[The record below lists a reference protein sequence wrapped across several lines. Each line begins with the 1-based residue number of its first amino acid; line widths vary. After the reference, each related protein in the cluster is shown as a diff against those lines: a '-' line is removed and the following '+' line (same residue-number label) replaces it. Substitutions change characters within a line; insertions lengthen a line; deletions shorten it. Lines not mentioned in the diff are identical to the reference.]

1 MYGLLQPVVT
11 QLKRKL
17 KRESTYF
24 KPARIALLPLALAL
38 SACSTV
44 SLDTPRSPGATTS
57 TESVQLQTLRA
68 ITAQQDRLYRIA
80 APLLVS
86 NAQLCRGNARN
97 LIGFSA
103 KNKYSFSEDYVDAAQ
118 ALGFTEQLQITG
130 VLNNS
135 GAARAGVRRG
145 DTLATVEGQPMPE
158 GANAERQAAAILG
171 PMVGKRTSIKL
182 GLTRAGSNVN
192 VTVPLTLAC
201 GFGIELGN
209 ADNVNAYADGRRIL
223 VTRGMLNFVRNDG
236 ELAFVMAKE
245 LAHNALGHPSQ
256 QKMNA
261 TVGGIMDNL
270 IRITPDAST
279 LGGSGGM
286 RATPQELDAAA
297 DKLALYMLVRAGYN
311 IDGAAA
317 FWQRLATQ
325 YPASVPNAYTAI
337 HPSTAYRVDAINKT
351 SAEIKGKQ
359 AAKKPLMP

>member
-1 MYGLLQPVVT
+1 MYGLLQPIVT
-11 QLKRKL
+11 QLKCVR
-17 KRESTYF
+17 RV
-24 KPARIALLPLALAL
+24 KPVSLALLPLAMALA
-38 SACSTV
+38 ACSTV
-44 SLDTPRSPGATTS
+44 SLDTPKAPIATTPS
-57 TESVQLQTLRA
+57 ESAQLQNMRA
-68 ITAQQDRLYRIA
+68 ITTQQDRLYRIA

-86 NAQLCRGNARN
+86 NAPLCKGNARN

-118 ALGFTEQLQITG
+118 VLGFTEQLQVTG

-135 GAARAGVRRG
+135 GAARAGIKRG
-145 DTLATVEGQPMPE
+145 DILATVEGQPMPA

-182 GLTRAGSNVN
+182 GLTRTGNNVS

-209 ADNVNAYADGRRIL
+209 ADNVNAYADGRRVL

-236 ELAFVMAKE
+236 ELAFVLAKE

-261 TVGGIMDNL
+261 TVGGIIDNL
-270 IRITPDAST
+270 IRITPDTSA
-279 LGGSGGM
+279 LGGSGGV
-286 RATPQELDAAA
+286 RAMPQELDAAA
-297 DKLALYMLVRAGYN
+297 DRLALYMLTRAGYN

-337 HPSTAYRVDAINKT
+337 HPSIAYRVDAINKAN
-351 SAEIKGKQ
+351 AEIKGKQ

>member
-1 MYGLLQPVVT
+1 MYGLLQPLVT
-11 QLKRKL
+11 QLKRTL
-17 KRESTYF
+17 KRETRHF
-24 KPARIALLPLALAL
+24 TPARIALLPIALAL

-44 SLDTPRSPGATTS
+44 SLDTPATPGVTAAS
-57 TESVQLQTLRA
+57 ESVQLQTLRT
-68 ITAQQDRLYRIA
+68 ITSQQDRLYRIA

-86 NAQLCRGNARN
+86 NAPLCRGNARN

-103 KNKYSFSEDYVDAAQ
+103 KNKYSFSEDYVAA
-118 ALGFTEQLQITG
+118 AETLGFTEQLQVTG

-135 GAARAGVRRG
+135 GAARAGIKRG
-145 DTLATVEGQPMPE
+145 DILATVEGQAMPA
-158 GANAERQAAAILG
+158 GPNAERQAAGILA

-182 GLTRAGSNVN
+182 GLTRAGTNVN

-201 GFGIELGN
+201 GFGIDLGN
-209 ADNVNAYADGRRIL
+209 ADNVNAYADGRRVL

-236 ELAFVMAKE
+236 ELAFVLAKE

-261 TVGGIMDNL
+261 TVGGIIDNL
-270 IRITPDAST
+270 TRVTPDATALS
-279 LGGSGGM
+279 GSGGV

-297 DKLALYMLVRAGYN
+297 DKLALYMLARAGYS

-351 SAEIKGKQ
+351 SADIKGKL

>member
-1 MYGLLQPVVT
+1 MYGLLQPIVT
-11 QLKRKL
+11 QCKA
-17 KRESTYF
+17 SCV

-38 SACSTV
+38 AACSTV
-44 SLDTPRSPGATTS
+44 SLDTPTTPVATTPS
-57 TESVQLQTLRA
+57 DSAQLQTLRS
-68 ITAQQDRLYRIA
+68 ITTQQDRLYRIA

-86 NAQLCRGNARN
+86 NAPLCKGNARN

-118 ALGFTEQLQITG
+118 ALGFAEQLQVTG

-135 GAARAGVRRG
+135 GAARAGVKRG
-145 DTLATVEGQPMPE
+145 DILATVEGQPMPS
-158 GANAERQAAAILG
+158 GPNAERQAAAILA
-171 PMVGKRTSIKL
+171 PMVSKRTSIKL
-182 GLTRAGSNVN
+182 GLTRSGNNVN
-192 VTVPLTLAC
+192 ATVPLTLAC

-209 ADNVNAYADGRRIL
+209 ADNVNAYADGRRVL

-236 ELAFVMAKE
+236 ELAFVLAKE

-261 TVGGIMDNL
+261 TVASIIDNL
-270 IRITPDAST
+270 TRITPDASA
-279 LGGSGGM
+279 LGGSGGV

-297 DKLALYMLVRAGYN
+297 DRLALYMLVRAGYN

-337 HPSTAYRVDAINKT
+337 HPSTAYRVDAINT
-351 SAEIKGKQ
+351 ASAEIKSKQ
-359 AAKKPLMP
+359 KAKQSLMP

>member
-1 MYGLLQPVVT
+1 MYGLLQPFVT
-11 QLKRKL
+11 QCKAK
-17 KRESTYF
+17 YV
-24 KPARIALLPLALAL
+24 KPARIALLPIALAL
-38 SACSTV
+38 GACSTV
-44 SLDTPRSPGATTS
+44 SLDTPQKAPVATTPA
-57 TESVQLQTLRA
+57 ESAQLQTLRS
-68 ITAQQDRLYRIA
+68 ITTQQDRLYRIA

-86 NAQLCRGNARN
+86 NAPLCKGNARN

-118 ALGFTEQLQITG
+118 ALGFTEQLQVTG

-135 GAARAGVRRG
+135 GAARAGIKRG
-145 DTLATVEGQPMPE
+145 YILATVDGQPMPA
-158 GANAERQAAAILG
+158 GPNAERQAAAILA
-171 PMVGKRTSIKL
+171 PIVGKRTSIKL
-182 GLTRAGSNVN
+182 GLTRSGNNVN
-192 VTVPLTLAC
+192 ATVPLTLAC

-209 ADNVNAYADGRRIL
+209 ADSVNAYADGRRVL

-236 ELAFVMAKE
+236 ELAFVLAKE

-261 TVGGIMDNL
+261 TVGGIIDNL

-279 LGGSGGM
+279 LGGSGGV

-297 DKLALYMLVRAGYN
+297 DRLALYMLVRAGYGM
-311 IDGAAA
+311 DGAAA

-337 HPSTAYRVDAINKT
+337 HPSTAYRVDAINT
-351 SAEIKGKQ
+351 ASTEIRNKQKAKQ
-359 AAKKPLMP
+359 ALMP

>member
-1 MYGLLQPVVT
+1 MYCLLQPIVT
-11 QLKRKL
+11 QLKRV
-17 KRESTYF
+17 RHV
-24 KPARIALLPLALAL
+24 KPASLALLPLALAL
-38 SACSTV
+38 AACSTV
-44 SLDTPRSPGATTS
+44 SLDTPTTPVATTAS
-57 TESVQLQTLRA
+57 ESAQLQTMRA

-86 NAQLCRGNARN
+86 NAPLCKGNARN

-103 KNKYSFSEDYVDAAQ
+103 KNKFSFSEDYVDAAQ
-118 ALGFTEQLQITG
+118 ALGFTEKLQVTG
-130 VLNNS
+130 VLSNS
-135 GAARAGVRRG
+135 GAARAGIKRG
-145 DTLATVEGQPMPE
+145 DILATVEGQAMPE

-182 GLTRAGSNVN
+182 GLTRTGNNVN

-209 ADNVNAYADGRRIL
+209 ADNVNAYADGRRVL
-223 VTRGMLNFVRNDG
+223 LTRGMLNFVRNDG
-236 ELAFVMAKE
+236 ELAFVLAKE

-261 TVGGIMDNL
+261 TVGGIIDNL
-270 IRITPDAST
+270 IRITPDASA
-279 LGGSGGM
+279 LGGSGGVRPM
-286 RATPQELDAAA
+286 PQELDAAA
-297 DKLALYMLVRAGYN
+297 DRLALYMLIRAGYN

-337 HPSTAYRVDAINKT
+337 HPSSAYRVDAINKA

>member
-1 MYGLLQPVVT
+1 MYGLLQPIVT
-11 QLKRKL
+11 QLKRK
-17 KRESTYF
+17 STYF
-24 KPARIALLPLALAL
+24 TPAKIALLPLALAL

-44 SLDTPRSPGATTS
+44 SLDTPRSPAAPATAA
-57 TESVQLQTLRA
+57 ESVQLQTLRS
-68 ITAQQDRLYRIA
+68 ITTQQDRLYRIA

-86 NAQLCRGNARN
+86 NAPLCKGNARN

-130 VLNNS
+130 VLVNS
-135 GAARAGVRRG
+135 GAARAGIKRG
-145 DTLATVEGQPMPE
+145 DILATVEGQSMPA
-158 GANAERQAAAILG
+158 GANAERQAAALLG

-182 GLTRAGSNVN
+182 GLTRAGNNVN

-209 ADNVNAYADGRRIL
+209 ADNVNAYSDGRRVM

-261 TVGGIMDNL
+261 TVGGIIENL

-279 LGGSGGM
+279 LGGSGGVRTM
-286 RATPQELDAAA
+286 PQELDAAA
-297 DKLALYMLVRAGYN
+297 DKLALYMLVRAGYS

-337 HPSTAYRVDAINKT
+337 HPSTAYRVDAISKV

-359 AAKKPLMP
+359 AAKKPIMP

>member
-1 MYGLLQPVVT
+1 MYGLLQPIVT
-11 QLKRKL
+11 QLKRK
-17 KRESTYF
+17 STYF
-24 KPARIALLPLALAL
+24 TPAKIALFPLALAL

-44 SLDTPRSPGATTS
+44 SLDTPRSPATAPT
-57 TESVQLQTLRA
+57 TAAESVQLQTLRT
-68 ITAQQDRLYRIA
+68 ITTQQDRLYRIA

-86 NAQLCRGNARN
+86 NAPLCKGNARN

-130 VLNNS
+130 VLVNS
-135 GAARAGVRRG
+135 GAARAGIKRG
-145 DTLATVEGQPMPE
+145 DILATVEGQSMPA
-158 GANAERQAAAILG
+158 GANAERQAAALLG

-182 GLTRAGSNVN
+182 GLTRAGNNVN

-209 ADNVNAYADGRRIL
+209 ADNVNAYSDGRRVM

-261 TVGGIMDNL
+261 TVGGIIDNL

-279 LGGSGGM
+279 LGGSGGV
-286 RATPQELDAAA
+286 RAMPQELDAAA
-297 DKLALYMLVRAGYN
+297 DKLALYMLVRAGYS

-317 FWQRLATQ
+317 FWQRLAMQ

-337 HPSTAYRVDAINKT
+337 HPSTAYRVDAISKV